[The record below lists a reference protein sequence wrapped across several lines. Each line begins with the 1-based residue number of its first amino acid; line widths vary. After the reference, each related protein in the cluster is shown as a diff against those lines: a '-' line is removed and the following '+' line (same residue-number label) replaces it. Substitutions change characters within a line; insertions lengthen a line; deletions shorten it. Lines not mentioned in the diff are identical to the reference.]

1 MAIVRER
8 PVVSGVLLGLGLAAK
23 LWPAVLLPIGVVYLW
38 RRRGRRAG
46 LVLLGSFVAAAA
58 ACFLPF
64 AVLAPD
70 GVRAMFADQLNR
82 PLQVE
87 SLGSAVLMAAQRFGM
102 RPLHTINSHGAQALS
117 GRGAG
122 LAADLST
129 VLEVA
134 TVAAIWVIFA
144 RRRNPDGEAV
154 LLAAGGG
161 GGRARGLRPRPLAA
175 VPDLDHSVRP
185 ARAAAS
191 AGSWSAAFSSS
202 RSA

>member
-1 MAIVRER
+1 M
-8 PVVSGVLLGLGLAAK
+8 
-23 LWPAVLLPIGVVYLW
+23 LLPIGVVYLW

-46 LVLLGSFVAAAA
+46 LVVLGSFLATAA

-70 GVRAMFADQLNR
+70 GLRAMFADQLNR

-87 SLGSAVLMAAQRFGM
+87 SLGSAVLMAAERFGM

-129 VLEVA
+129 VLESCD
-134 TVAAIWVIFA
+134 
-144 RRRNPDGEAV
+144 RRRD
-154 LLAAGGG
+154 LASSS
-161 GGRARGLRPRPLAA
+161 P
-175 VPDLDHSVRP
+175 
-185 ARAAAS
+185 AAATRT
-191 AGSWSAAFSSS
+191 ARPCCS
-202 RSA
+202 RPGRR